1 MRRRTK
7 LAALL
12 TAGMLSLAATACGG
26 DDGDSADDNG
36 DADAAGSG
44 IKVGMAYDVGG
55 RGDQSFNDSAAAGL
69 DQAVDEFGMDPQE
82 SEAEDGEAETAR
94 EERLRTFADAGYNPI
109 IAVGFAYSASVA
121 KVAPEY
127 PDVNFAIIDD
137 EAAAGDNIANL
148 VFAEEQGSFLV
159 GAAAALKSK
168 TGNIGFVGGVDV
180 PLIEKFQAG
189 YEAGAKAVNADVTID
204 VTYLTQPPDFS
215 GFGDPAKGK
224 TAAEGMYQ
232 GGADIVYQAAGGSGS
247 GVFEAGYVAGA
258 QAVNPDITIDVTY
271 LTQPPDFSG
280 FGDPAKGKTA
290 AEGMFQN
297 GADVVYHAA
306 GGSGGGVFEAASE
319 AGAMAIGVD
328 SDQYNTADPSV
339 QDVILTSMLKN
350 VNVAVHE
357 YLSEVADG
365 TFPSGVTTYDLAV
378 DGVGYSTSGGMVDDI
393 KDKLDEFKQ
402 QIIDG

>member
-1 MRRRTK
+1 MRRSTR

-12 TAGMLSLAATACGG
+12 TAGILALATAGCGDEDDEPNDDATTG
-26 DDGDSADDNG
+26 DDSSETT
-36 DADAAGSG
+36 DAPPESD

-69 DQAVDEFGMDPQE
+69 DQAVEEFGFE
-82 SEAEDGEAETAR
+82 SDEGEASDGEAESQR

-109 IAVGFAYSASVA
+109 IAVGFAYSASVG
-121 KVAPEY
+121 KVAAEY
-127 PDVNFAIIDD
+127 PDLSFAIIDD
-137 EAAAGDNIANL
+137 TASCEPFDGSDPIPNVACL

-159 GAAAALKSK
+159 GAAAALKSEA
-168 TGNIGFVGGVDV
+168 GHIGFVGGVQV

-189 YEAGAKAVNADVTID
+189 YEAGAKTVNPDITID

-232 GGADIVYQAAGGSGS
+232 GGADIVY
-247 GVFEAGYVAGA
+247 
-258 QAVNPDITIDVTY
+258 
-271 LTQPPDFSG
+271 
-280 FGDPAKGKTA
+280 
-290 AEGMFQN
+290 
-297 GADVVYHAA
+297 HAA

-319 AGAMAIGVD
+319 AGAWAIGVD

-350 VNVAVHE
+350 VDVAVYN
-357 YLSEVADG
+357 YLAEVAGG
-365 TFPSGVTTYDLAV
+365 TFPTGTNVYDLSV
-378 DGVGYSTSGGMVDDI
+378 DGVGYSTSGGQIDDI
-393 KDKLDEFKQ
+393 VADLDGYKE
-402 QIIDG
+402 QIISGEIEVPLAP